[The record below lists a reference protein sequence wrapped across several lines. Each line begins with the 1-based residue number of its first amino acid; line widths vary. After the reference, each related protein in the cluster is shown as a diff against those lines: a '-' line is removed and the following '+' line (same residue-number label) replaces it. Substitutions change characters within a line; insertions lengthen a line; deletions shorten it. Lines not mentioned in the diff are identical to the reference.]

1 MKQYTLKIYFGDK
14 SEPAYFGGDRQD
26 DSSNTTP
33 FQVALKKS
41 RDCNSYAACLCTG
54 KELPLSV
61 RLRVEKHH

>member
-14 SEPAYFGGDRQD
+14 SEPAFFGGDRQD

-41 RDCNSYAACLCTG
+41 RDCNSYAVNRHG
-54 KELPLSV
+54 FN
-61 RLRVEKHH
+61 RHLRVI

>member
-1 MKQYTLKIYFGDK
+1 MKQYTLKIYFGDN
-14 SEPAYFGGDRQD
+14 SAPAYFGGDRQD

-54 KELPLSV
+54 KELGNAANL
-61 RLRVEKHH
+61 LI